1 MLSPRALL
9 FIFVAFQLA
18 IPAVGQDEEKPAFT
32 LKTTARLVLV
42 DVLAQDS
49 KTGRPMNT
57 LKREDFRILDNK
69 KEIIISTFDSGANFS
84 TRPLALWFVVI
95 CNERG
100 RGPKGEFASGWF
112 SGKEALFRPALG
124 DLDKGDRV
132 GVAHWCDE
140 GTAELDL
147 RPTPDRDAAI
157 STLEKTLR
165 PLEYEAPPPGH
176 ETRGGELTLQRLIR
190 LIIDDAHHAN
200 PQPLPV
206 IVFLHSDHT
215 GMPVDEINRLVD
227 DLLETSGIVFGIKDA
242 DAHDFPLGLLG
253 NGEQGSVLHYMASE
267 TGGQYFSVRS
277 KLYATALQA
286 ILEQLHF
293 RYQLGFRPPL
303 IDGKRH
309 QLTVEFSPGSKDV
322 YKSVRLSYR
331 PEYIPSDK

>member
-1 MLSPRALL
+1 MLVALQLSIAL
-9 FIFVAFQLA
+9 F
-18 IPAVGQDEEKPAFT
+18 GQDEEKPSFT

-49 KTGRPMNT
+49 KTGRPMNA
-57 LKREDFRILDNK
+57 LKREDFRVLDNH
-69 KEIIISTFDSGANFS
+69 KEISISTFDSGANFS

-112 SGKEALFRPALG
+112 SGKEGLFRPALN

-140 GTAELDL
+140 GTAEIDL
-147 RPTPDRDAAI
+147 RPTQDRDAAI
-157 STLEKTLR
+157 STLAKTLL
-165 PLEYEAPPPGH
+165 PLEYEGPPAGKS
-176 ETRGGELTLQRLIR
+176 RGGELTLQRLVR

-227 DLLETSGIVFGIKDA
+227 DLLETSGMVFGIKDA
-242 DAHDFPLGLLG
+242 DARGFPRGRLG
-253 NGEQGSVLHYMASE
+253 NGEQGSILHYMADE

-277 KLYATALQA
+277 TLYATALQA

-293 RYQLGFRPPL
+293 RYQMGFQTSR
-303 IDGKRH
+303 RRW
-309 QLTVEFSPGSKDV
+309 QTA
-322 YKSVRLSYR
+322 
-331 PEYIPSDK
+331 